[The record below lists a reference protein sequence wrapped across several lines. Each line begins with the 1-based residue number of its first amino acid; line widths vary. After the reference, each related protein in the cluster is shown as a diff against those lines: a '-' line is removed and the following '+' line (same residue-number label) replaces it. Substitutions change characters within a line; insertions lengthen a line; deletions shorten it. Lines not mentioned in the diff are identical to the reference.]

1 MKKII
6 ALVLVCFM
14 AFAAVACSEET
25 VNESSTPTFQTSSE
39 AEADNSTADTSKEES
54 TTTAESSDAATSEDA
69 TSSEDATTSEDASTE
84 DSTASSE
91 DASTEDSSTEESKP
105 GEVVYTN
112 KYISWKNE
120 YTNTARV
127 PLRATDATSLKLS
140 KINEEVAEGDTGIF
154 TAEFGKNI
162 SVDGQDY
169 ADFAVV
175 VAEYDHTMFSYKLKT
190 FYEVGKAPKDVKIP
204 TDGYVLAIWKENTD
218 KITALKNLDAAK
230 YPLYPHG
237 VTINDGLDAKID
249 AAKTA
254 PVLDGK
260 VSSKEYGDVIW
271 EIEPDNK
278 LVSYVQFE
286 VNNYYATAKVY
297 MTYDKDYFYLA
308 VVVDS
313 PYHYNILSPD
323 SCGGMYDYE
332 CIQVNFGCNASD
344 SDYILE
350 NWDHVINATAAT
362 ENQLNQYG
370 FGVNDKGE
378 TLYCTWMP
386 NQGTT
391 VDTCKV
397 VRDAENA
404 QTIYEAAIPWS
415 ILGSAD
421 APFAPEKGDEFQ
433 VSISVNCGSED
444 SKFKNIT
451 LRDGGGI
458 IGINDWTKIPTITL
472 D

>member
-6 ALVLVCFM
+6 AIVLVCFM
-14 AFAAVACSEET
+14 AFAAVACSEDPAT
-25 VNESSTPTFQTSSE
+25 ESSTPTFQTSSE
-39 AEADNSTADTSKEES
+39 AATDNSTATSEEES
-54 TTTAESSDAATSEDA
+54 TPATESSDAATSEA
-69 TSSEDATTSEDASTE
+69 ETSEPATSTE
-84 DSTASSE
+84 DSAATSE
-91 DASTEDSSTEESKP
+91 DESAEDSSAEGENSTTP

-127 PLRATDATSLKLS
+127 PLRASDATSLKLS
-140 KINEEVAEGDTGIF
+140 KINEEVGEGDTGIF

-169 ADFAVV
+169 ADFAIV
-175 VAEYDHTMFSYKLKT
+175 VAEYDHAKFSYMLKN

-218 KITALKNLDAAK
+218 KINALKNLDAK
-230 YPLYPHG
+230 TYPLFPHG
-237 VTINDGLDAKID
+237 VTINNGLDAEIKSC
-249 AAKTA
+249 KTA

-260 VSSKEYGDVIW
+260 ISSKEYGDVVWDIQ
-271 EIEPDNK
+271 PDNK

-297 MTYDKDYFYLA
+297 MTYDADYFYIG

-313 PYHYNILSPD
+313 PYHYNVLGQESA
-323 SCGGMYDYE
+323 GMMYDYE
-332 CIQVNFGCNASD
+332 CIQVNFGCNASY

-350 NWDHVINATAAT
+350 HWDHQIDKTAEN

-378 TLYCTWMP
+378 TIYCTWMP
-386 NQGTT
+386 KNGTL

-397 VRDAENA
+397 VRDEENKR
-404 QTIYEAAIPWS
+404 TIYEAAIPWA
-415 ILGSAD
+415 ILGSAED
-421 APFAPEKGDEFQ
+421 PFAPEKGDDIQ

-444 SKFKNIT
+444 SKFKNIL

>member
-25 VNESSTPTFQTSSE
+25 ANESSTPTFQTSSE
-39 AEADNSTADTSKEES
+39 AEVESSTADTSKEES
-54 TTTAESSDAATSEDA
+54 TTESSEAATSEDA

-91 DASTEDSSTEESKP
+91 DASTEDSSTDESKP
-105 GEVVYTN
+105 GEIVYTN

-140 KINEEVAEGDTGIF
+140 KINEEVEDGDTGIF
-154 TAEFGKNI
+154 TSEFGKNI

-175 VAEYDHTMFSYKLKT
+175 VAEYDHAMFSYKLKT

-204 TDGYVLAIWKENTD
+204 ADGYVLAIWKENTD

-230 YPLYPHG
+230 
-237 VTINDGLDAKID
+237 
-249 AAKTA
+249 TA
-254 PVLDGK
+254 PTIDGK
-260 VSSKEYGDVIW
+260 VSSKEYGDVVW

-286 VNNYYATAKVY
+286 VNNYYATAEVY
-297 MTYDKDYFYLA
+297 MTYDADYFYLG
-308 VVVDS
+308 VIVDS
-313 PYHYNILSPD
+313 PYHYNILGQESA
-323 SCGGMYDYE
+323 GMMYDYE
-332 CIQVNFGCNASD
+332 CIQVNFGKNASD

-350 NWDHVINATAAT
+350 NWDHAINQTAAT

-378 TLYCTWMP
+378 TIYCTWMP
-386 NQGTT
+386 SNGTL
-391 VDTCKV
+391 VDTCMV

-404 QTIYEAAIPWS
+404 KTVYEAAIPWN
-415 ILGSAD
+415 ILGSAED
-421 APFAPEKGDEFQ
+421 PFAPEKGDEIQ

>member
-14 AFAAVACSEET
+14 AFAAVACGDET
-25 VNESSTPTFQTSSE
+25 ANESSTPTFQTSSE
-39 AEADNSTADTSKEES
+39 AEVDSSTADTSKEES
-54 TTTAESSDAATSEDA
+54 TPATESSDAAASEDE
-69 TSSEDATTSEDASTE
+69 SSEPATSTE
-84 DSTASSE
+84 DSAATSGDESA
-91 DASTEDSSTEESKP
+91 EDSSVEGETSTDEP
-105 GEVVYTN
+105 GTVVYTN

-127 PLRATDATSLKLS
+127 PLRATDATSLQLS
-140 KINEEVAEGDTGIF
+140 KINEEVEDGDTGIF
-154 TAEFGKNI
+154 TSEFGKNI

-169 ADFAVV
+169 ADFAIV

-190 FYEVGKAPKDVKIP
+190 FYEAGKAPDDVKIP
-204 TDGYVLAIWKENTD
+204 ADGYVLAIWKENTD
-218 KITALKNLDAAK
+218 KINALKALDAAK

-254 PVLDGK
+254 PTIDGQ
-260 VSSKEYGDVIW
+260 VSSKEYGDVVW

-286 VNNYYATAKVY
+286 VNNYYATAEVY
-297 MTYDKDYFYLA
+297 MTYDADYFYLG
-308 VVVDS
+308 VIVDS
-313 PYHYNILSPD
+313 PYHYNVLGQESA
-323 SCGGMYDYE
+323 GMMYDYE
-332 CIQVNFGCNASD
+332 CIQVNFGKNASD

-350 NWDHVINATAAT
+350 NWDHAINQTAAT

-378 TLYCTWMP
+378 TIYCTWMP
-386 NQGTT
+386 NNGTL
-391 VDTCKV
+391 VDTCMV
-397 VRDAENA
+397 VRDEENKR
-404 QTIYEAAIPWS
+404 TVYEAAIPWA
-415 ILGSAD
+415 ILGSAED
-421 APFAPEKGDEFQ
+421 PFAPEKGDDIQ